1 MRRCVRLIAH
11 AAGRLT
17 HDRTP
22 SRYPTT
28 FPSHPYLPPV
38 PCSPL
43 PQQYACTWVICPDS
57 VDDRG
62 KKGEAKGDD
71 ADDDDDEKV

>member
-1 MRRCVRLIAH
+1 MPS
-11 AAGRLT
+11 LT
-17 HDRTP
+17 HHHATP
-22 SRYPTT
+22 QP
-28 FPSHPYLPPV
+28 PYSYLLPV

-43 PQQYACTWVICPDS
+43 PQQYACTWVISPDS

-71 ADDDDDEKV
+71 ADDDDDDEKV